1 MVRGNSVSLGHADS
15 AVLDL
20 QHLDKY
26 TAGDEALRCELLSLF
41 SEQLAQQISAL
52 RGDCQGDDWMIAT
65 HTLKGAARAV
75 GAFQIGETAEA
86 LEQLDPGADA
96 EACTKLIDQL
106 VQQAHECKTAI
117 KEVSKAA

>member
-1 MVRGNSVSLGHADS
+1 MISDMSDASGAVGS

-26 TAGDEALRCELLSLF
+26 TAGDAGLRCELLSLF
-41 SEQLAQQISAL
+41 TDQLAQQIAAL
-52 RGDCQGDDWMIAT
+52 RGECLGEDWVIAT

-86 LEQLDPGADA
+86 LEQLDPSADV
-96 EACTKLIDQL
+96 EDRTRLIDQL
-106 VQQAHECKTAI
+106 VQQAQECQSFI
-117 KEVSKAA
+117 QEVSQAA